1 MKVKVTFKVGNFY
14 TYIGAAGM
22 NGYPTGCAYPGE
34 TFWLD
39 SEDHQLEELFGRW
52 VQDGAVEVLSVD
64 PPVDW
69 PLAVPN

>member
-1 MKVKVTFKVGNFY
+1 
-14 TYIGAAGM
+14 M